1 MKPQT
6 WIITGAS
13 GMIGTALTHSL
24 LQKGATVRT
33 LGRSDARTHP
43 DATAYAWDL
52 EQGIF
57 PSAALEDVDVVVHL
71 AGANV
76 GQRWTRSHKL
86 AIMESRTKGTSLLCK
101 ALKQMRFT
109 GAFIQASAVGYY
121 GDCTSAVDENGTL
134 GQGFL
139 AQVAEAWEQSAAV
152 HLPSS
157 TRHVVMRLGIVL
169 SPNGGTLDRLLPI
182 YRLGLGAPLGKG
194 SQCMSW
200 IHVED
205 VVRFVQHAATTAT
218 AHGAFNL
225 VAPERVP
232 NAQFSR
238 VLAKCLGRPHF
249 APSVP
254 AWALRLVLGEMA
266 TIVLESQNVVPDKL
280 LKEGFQWR
288 HPALKEALLDCI

>member
-1 MKPQT
+1 MKPHT
-6 WIITGAS
+6 WLITGAS
-13 GMIGTALTHSL
+13 GLIGTALTHSL

-33 LGRSDARTHP
+33 LGRSDARAHP
-43 DATAYAWDL
+43 DATAFAWDL

-109 GAFIQASAVGYY
+109 GVFIQASAVGYY
-121 GDCTSAVDENGTL
+121 GECTSAVDENGTV

-139 AQVAEAWEQSAAV
+139 AQVAKAWEQSAAV

-169 SPNGGTLDRLLPI
+169 SPNGGTLGRLLPI
-182 YRLGLGAPLGKG
+182 YGLGLGAPLGKG

-200 IHVED
+200 IHVDD

-225 VAPERVP
+225 VAPESVP

-266 TIVLESQNVVPDKL
+266 TIVLASQNVVPDKL

-288 HPALKEALLDCI
+288 HPELKEALLDCI